1 MTINKSVITSKNL
14 VNCLIYFLYTIQS
27 QYLQADPAIFED
39 GKLNVIC
46 AKIPGLPD
54 QKLIFEYDAA
64 ADAEFL
70 LTGYA
75 DANDIHPLACAGSF
89 DHSTNELEISGVRVD
104 RARYDVVLK
113 LIAENLPYRFAL
125 TSAIEKTVD
134 PSNFGF
140 VESSWTITNAES
152 GVKDSIFVNDSPVMD
167 VNHDGLDDIVFT
179 GPYWTDTGWVDETV
193 PMHWLMN
200 MGDGTFQAGDS
211 SAFPE
216 SSALVH
222 IRHIRIADFN
232 NDGLDDLTAVSHGYD
247 VQPFPGERNLLL
259 VSEAGIAYQD
269 PSLANPDFDY
279 QGFTHSMD
287 VGDIN
292 ADGHLDIVFGDLF
305 MISDPTG
312 DGSLVRI
319 LLNDGTGQFSRQT
332 GTISTNSKTG
342 LLSLKLSDL
351 DADGAPEMIIGG
363 WQEGSETQIYWNDGS
378 GSFDSDNYTVLDSF
392 NVAGEDYYDAL
403 AIAVLDINSDGD
415 KDLAI
420 SRSARYNGRAIQLL
434 INNGD
439 RTFTDVTST
448 HSPWESESSTVADA
462 TVIPFYLN
470 VLDFNGD
477 GFDDLHLGYTGDEQN
492 NKSFIWLRN
501 EDGTSIEYNPSDVQ
515 FSGVMWPVD
524 YDLDGDI
531 DLVTKDWAHEQGRW
545 RILINQLVT
554 TP

>member
-1 MTINKSVITSKNL
+1 
-14 VNCLIYFLYTIQS
+14 
-27 QYLQADPAIFED
+27 
-39 GKLNVIC
+39 
-46 AKIPGLPD
+46 
-54 QKLIFEYDAA
+54 
-64 ADAEFL
+64 
-70 LTGYA
+70 
-75 DANDIHPLACAGSF
+75 
-89 DHSTNELEISGVRVD
+89 
-104 RARYDVVLK
+104 
-113 LIAENLPYRFAL
+113 
-125 TSAIEKTVD
+125 
-134 PSNFGF
+134 
-140 VESSWTITNAES
+140 
-152 GVKDSIFVNDSPVMD
+152 
-167 VNHDGLDDIVFT
+167 
-179 GPYWTDTGWVDETV
+179 
-193 PMHWLMN
+193 
-200 MGDGTFQAGDS
+200 
-211 SAFPE
+211 
-216 SSALVH
+216 
-222 IRHIRIADFN
+222 
-232 NDGLDDLTAVSHGYD
+232 
-247 VQPFPGERNLLL
+247 
-259 VSEAGIAYQD
+259 
-269 PSLANPDFDY
+269 
-279 QGFTHSMD
+279 
-287 VGDIN
+287 
-292 ADGHLDIVFGDLF
+292 
-305 MISDPTG
+305 
-312 DGSLVRI
+312 
-319 LLNDGTGQFSRQT
+319 
-332 GTISTNSKTG
+332 
-342 LLSLKLSDL
+342 
-351 DADGAPEMIIGG
+351 MIIGG